1 MIMETTL
8 TGTKPAIS
16 AFFPCFNDAGT
27 IASMVALAD
36 LTLRQVASDY
46 EIIVVDDGSSDHS
59 RAILK
64 EIEAKYP
71 RLRLVFHEKNR
82 GYGGALRSGFSAARK
97 EWIFY
102 TDGDFQYDVAELPRL
117 VLRAEAG
124 VDVVNGYKISRADPL
139 HRKAIGRLY
148 HHLMRLLFGFRLRDV
163 DCDFRLIR
171 RASLERISLEHDS
184 GVICV
189 EMVKKLQDA
198 GGVFAEVPVH
208 HFFRAYGISQFF
220 NFKRVAAV
228 GADILKL
235 WWRLVVRKEK
245 YRPGL

>member
-1 MIMETTL
+1 MGEEAMAAP
-8 TGTKPAIS
+8 KPAIS
-16 AFFPCFNDAGT
+16 AFFPCYNDGGT

-46 EIIVVDDGSSDHS
+46 EIIIVDDGSTDHS
-59 RAILK
+59 REILK
-64 EIEAKYP
+64 DLEGKYP

-82 GYGGALRSGFSAARK
+82 GYGGALRSGFAAAQK

-117 VLRAEAG
+117 VLRAEPA
-124 VDVVNGYKISRADPL
+124 VDIVNGYKISRADPL
-139 HRKAIGRLY
+139 HRKVIGRIY
-148 HHLMRLLFGFRLRDV
+148 HHVMRALFRFQIRDV

-171 RASLERISLEHDS
+171 RSALGRIRLEHDS

-198 GGVFAEVPVH
+198 GSVFAEVPVH

-228 GADILKL
+228 GMDIVKL
-235 WWRLVVRKEK
+235 WWELVVKKRKS
-245 YRPGL
+245 